1 MRAEGVRRRAADAT
15 PDLSLSLS
23 LSLSLARARSDTR
36 DENRDYTRASGLA
49 RR

>member
-15 PDLSLSLS
+15 PDLSLS